1 MKQLRRGILL
11 TLYWGNM
18 NNILTHCDCGEPFK
32 QSTWIE
38 IETYGDCD
46 LCGDHSAVQCP
57 KCNQIYD
64 TIYNNFE
71 EL

>member
-1 MKQLRRGILL
+1 MKQLRHGILL

-18 NNILTHCDCGEPFK
+18 RKFKTHCVCGEPFK

-38 IETYGDCD
+38 TETYCD
-46 LCGDHSAVQCP
+46 LCGSHNAVECP

-64 TIYNNFE
+64 NTYSDFE